1 MKYPKHEYIRS
12 KQLLENARKIPCQ
25 GCGADDGTVVAAHCN
40 WGHGKGRG
48 IKADDNMIASLCFA
62 CHSEIDQGSK
72 MSKPERMALWFDA
85 HCMTVQVL
93 TIQGLWPKDV
103 PYPKGFFTGEDK

>member
-1 MKYPKHEYIRS
+1 
-12 KQLLENARKIPCQ
+12 
-25 GCGADDGTVVAAHCN
+25 
-40 WGHGKGRG
+40 
-48 IKADDNMIASLCFA
+48 
-62 CHSEIDQGSK
+62 

-93 TIQGLWPKDV
+93 TIYGLWPEDV